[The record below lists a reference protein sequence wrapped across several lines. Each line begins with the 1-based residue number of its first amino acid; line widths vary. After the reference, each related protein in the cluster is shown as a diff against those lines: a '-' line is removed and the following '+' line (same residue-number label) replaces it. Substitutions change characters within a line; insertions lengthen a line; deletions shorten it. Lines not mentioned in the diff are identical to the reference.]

1 MFSGNKLSHVLF
13 FSPFSALELQLDAVE
28 MVEVNGQ
35 LLRVQKTKIDRVL
48 TKATA
53 LERQA
58 VNAKINAGLL
68 VVLSPNELLR

>member
-1 MFSGNKLSHVLF
+1 
-13 FSPFSALELQLDAVE
+13 